1 MRYDGLTEDST
12 KGALRNVMDKLAMLS
27 DQKTLAKVD
36 NAINSIVNPD
46 TKPDAN
52 GVKTSSCGGKK
63 RVKRAGMDFN
73 PNSDPNYNPAGDPIM
88 KSASLADLMA
98 AGSALDAI
106 LEKKKF

>member
-1 MRYDGLTEDST
+1 MRYDGLTTDGI
-12 KGALRNVMDKLAMLS
+12 KGALDAVMDKLAMLS
-27 DQKTLAKVD
+27 DQKTLTKVD
-36 NAINSIVNPD
+36 KAVDSLVNPG

-52 GVKTSSCGGKK
+52 GVKTSSCGSK
-63 RVKRAGMDFN
+63 RIKTAGTNFN
-73 PNSDPNYNPAGDPIM
+73 ANQNAMGDPIM